1 VINCQ
6 LFQFVNKA
14 INKIKQITIMALQV
28 GTKAP
33 SFKLFSSDKKEVSL
47 ADYKG
52 KNLVIQ
58 FFPAAFTSVC
68 TNQLCEMRD
77 SLKRYESLN
86 AEVIGISID
95 SPFVLDKFKTEQGLG
110 FPLLSDFN
118 KKIVKKYGVF
128 RKKFVFGMEGVS
140 ERAALVI
147 DKKGIVRHIEILAN
161 PGNLPD
167 FKAMNEVL
175 ASLN

>member
-1 VINCQ
+1 MV
-6 LFQFVNKA
+6 
-14 INKIKQITIMALQV
+14 LQV
-28 GTKAP
+28 GEKAP
-33 SFKLFSSDKKEVSL
+33 DFKLFSSDKTEVSL

-58 FFPAAFTSVC
+58 FFPAAFTGVC
-68 TNQLCEMRD
+68 TKQVCEMRD

-86 AEVIGISID
+86 AEVIAVSVD
-95 SPFVLDKFKTEQGLG
+95 SPFTLDKFKTEQNLG

-118 KKIVKKYGVF
+118 KTMVQEYGVL
-128 RKKFVFGMEGVS
+128 RQKFVLGMEGVA
-140 ERAALVI
+140 ERAAVVI
-147 DKKGIVRHIEILAN
+147 DKDGIVRHVEILAN

-175 ASLN
+175 SALN